1 VEQDGISYVTIE
13 VTLAN
18 KIHESSGKG
27 DEAISNGYF
36 SRLKDQELFKHLF
49 KEIVDYLDDNEAEM
63 FLLNV
68 IDDIVKMIGGGSIYL
83 DAALREL
90 DALYLATG
98 ETVKREKLKKETD
111 VYFKWILNA
120 LKEETNQ
127 KLKEQAANLLKE
139 AAAKRGEEVTYEKE
153 LC

>member
-1 VEQDGISYVTIE
+1 MKKV
-13 VTLAN
+13 
-18 KIHESSGKG
+18 
-27 DEAISNGYF
+27 SNGYF

-49 KEIVDYLDDNEAEM
+49 KEIVDYLNDNEAEM
-63 FLLNV
+63 FLINV

-90 DALYLATG
+90 DSLYLATG
-98 ETVKREKLKKETD
+98 ETVKREELKKETD

-127 KLKEQAANLLKE
+127 KLKEQAKLLKE
-139 AAAKRGEEVTYEKE
+139 EAAKRGEEVIYEKE